1 MFSKE
6 SARHAD
12 ACRFCWMCRHIC
24 PVAGSTGNEAWTPH
38 ARGLMVSMVERGT
51 EYNAEIAEIMYHCTL
66 CDACANDCVTGYKP
80 SDFTREARTL
90 AVVENFAPAKV
101 FDLIDTIIDKKNIF
115 GADRTDEIFDAVGA
129 LPEKAE
135 VLLYAGQTARG
146 VLPQTAIDAAALLK
160 KAGVTFTMLKDEPA
174 SGAYLGELMGFTGD
188 VQQAAKAAADQ
199 IAATGAKTVV
209 VLNPADACFMHEKYS
224 EWCLLREVEIV
235 TATAFFHSLLQE
247 GKLHIEEKPVRASL
261 QEPVKLT
268 RGMDEITPL
277 KLIAE
282 AAGVELIEMFLN
294 GKFSRCVGTV
304 PFELYD
310 PKTVREMV
318 RVRCNDAKRLGGEI
332 VITAS
337 PDDTYIMSRYAV
349 EGIQVVDL
357 FALLNERC

>member
-24 PVAGSTGNEAWTPH
+24 PVAGSTGNEAWTPR
-38 ARGLMVSMVERGT
+38 ARGLMISMIERGT
-51 EYNAEIAEIMYHCTL
+51 EYNAKIAEVMYHCTL

-101 FDLIDTIIDKKNIF
+101 FDLIDTITEKGNIF
-115 GADRTDEIFDAVGA
+115 GTDRAEVIFDAVGA

-135 VLLYAGQTARG
+135 VILYTGETARS
-146 VLPQTAIDAAALLK
+146 VLPQAAIDVATLLK
-160 KAGVTFTMLKDEPA
+160 KAGVSFTILKDEPA
-174 SGAYLGELMGFTGD
+174 SGAYLAELMGFTGD
-188 VQQAAKAAADQ
+188 VQQAAKSAADR

-209 VLNPADACFMHEKYS
+209 VLNPADASFMKEKFS
-224 EWCLLREVEIV
+224 EWGLLGGAEIV
-235 TATAFFHSLLQE
+235 TTTAFLASLIKE
-247 GKLHIEEKPVRASL
+247 GKLQICEKPIRASL

-268 RGMDEITPL
+268 RGMDEIMPL
-277 KLIAE
+277 KSLAE

-294 GKFSRCVGTV
+294 GKLSRCVGTV

-318 RVRCNDAKRLGGEI
+318 RVRCNDAKRMGSEVI
-332 VITAS
+332 ITAS
-337 PDDTYIMSRYAV
+337 PDDTYLMSKYAID
-349 EGIQVVDL
+349 GIRIVDL

>member
-38 ARGLMVSMVERGT
+38 ARGLMVSMIERGT

-66 CDACANDCVTGYKP
+66 CDACANDCVTGFKP

-101 FDLIDTIIDKKNIF
+101 FDLIDTITEKGNIF
-115 GADRTDEIFDAVGA
+115 GSDRADRIFDSVST
-129 LPEKAE
+129 LPDKAE
-135 VLLYAGQTARG
+135 VLLYAGQTARSI
-146 VLPQTAIDAAALLK
+146 LPQVAIDAAALLK
-160 KAGVTFTMLKDEPA
+160 KAGIAFTMLKDEPA

-188 VQQAAKAAADQ
+188 VQQAAKAVSER
-199 IAATGAKTVV
+199 ITETGAKTVV
-209 VLNPADACFMHEKYS
+209 VLNPADAGFMHEKYS
-224 EWCLLREVEIV
+224 EWGLLGEVEIV
-235 TATAFFHSLLQE
+235 TATAFIASLIQD
-247 GKLHIEEKPVRASL
+247 GKLHIDKKPICASL

-268 RGMDEITPL
+268 RGLDEITPL
-277 KLIAE
+277 QLIAE
-282 AAGVELIEMFLN
+282 AAGVERIDMFLN

-318 RVRCNDAKRLGGEI
+318 RVRCNDAKRLGSELM
-332 VITAS
+332 ITAS
-337 PDDTYIMSRYAV
+337 PDDTYIMSKYAV
-349 EGIQVVDL
+349 EGIRIADL
-357 FALLNERC
+357 FALLKERC

>member
-24 PVAGSTGNEAWTPH
+24 PVAGSTGNEAWTPR

-51 EYNAEIAEIMYHCTL
+51 EYNAEIAEVMYHCTL

-80 SDFTREARTL
+80 SDFTREARTIT
-90 AVVENFAPAKV
+90 EKG
-101 FDLIDTIIDKKNIF
+101 NIF
-115 GADRTDEIFDAVGA
+115 GTDRAEVIFDAVEA

-135 VLLYAGQTARG
+135 VLLYVGETARS
-146 VLPQTAIDAAALLK
+146 VLPQAAIDVAALLK
-160 KAGVTFTMLKDEPA
+160 KAGISFTMLRDEPV

-188 VQQAAKAAADQ
+188 VQQVAKAAVEQ

-209 VLNPADACFMHEKYS
+209 VLNPADASFMHEKYS
-224 EWCLLREVEIV
+224 EWGLLKETEVVTV
-235 TATAFFHSLLQE
+235 TAFLASLIQE
-247 GKLHIEEKPVRASL
+247 GKLDIRKESIRASL

-268 RGMDEITPL
+268 RGMDEIIPL
-277 KLIAE
+277 KAIAG
-282 AAGVELIEMFLN
+282 AAGVELTEMFLN
-294 GKFSRCVGTV
+294 GKLSRCVGTV

-318 RVRCNDAKRLGGEI
+318 RVRCNDAKRLGSEI
-332 VITAS
+332 IVTAS
-337 PDDTYIMSRYAV
+337 PDDNYVMNKHAIGDV
-349 EGIQVVDL
+349 QIVDL
-357 FALLNERC
+357 FSMLNDRC